1 MSTLRRQTAEEN
13 FIGFQRGGAD
23 GSAGAGEWS
32 AARALGR
39 LRLMFPRGLPPQW
52 PLAMLQFLQ
61 ISNLALVDKLSVE
74 FAPGLNV
81 ITGETGAGKSMI
93 IGALNLLLGE
103 RADKTLLRK
112 GADQCVVEA
121 VFQMTCPGELGSL
134 LQASGIERSV
144 DDRLIVK
151 RVLTASGAG
160 RQFIN
165 NSPVT
170 LQVLKRVGELLV
182 DMHGP
187 HDHQSLLCADFQ
199 LNVLDAFGRLEKELA
214 AYREEHACQQALL
227 ARRQALSAGEADV
240 ARQVDLLAFQ
250 VRELETAALR
260 EDEEAEIIRE
270 QKVLG
275 NAQAILQLA
284 EEIRQVL
291 TEAEESAFNRLA
303 AAQQALDKLA
313 ALAPAAAGWKSEA
326 RTLAA
331 QIQELSAGVGA
342 LSGNIEGDPGRL
354 QWLDDRLAVYQKL
367 KRKYGASVADLLKLS
382 EQTRARLR
390 DLQTR
395 DEQLSKLDAE
405 LNAGRQRLEALGQA
419 LSRKREPASRRLVK
433 AITAEL
439 QGLGF
444 EKAVFAIALS
454 PIAPRA
460 DGMDALDF
468 TFAPNPG
475 EPQRPLRMIASSG
488 EMSRVMLAVKT
499 VLAEHD
505 RVPVLVFDE
514 IDANVG
520 GKTAR
525 RVGAKLAEVACRR
538 QVLCITHLPQ
548 VAVHGNVQFAVE
560 KQEQSGRTVARMIKL
575 DDHSR
580 IEEIA
585 RMLGGRDATRVTL
598 DHAREL
604 LANALKAVKV
614 SQKERK

>member
-1 MSTLRRQTAEEN
+1 
-13 FIGFQRGGAD
+13 
-23 GSAGAGEWS
+23 
-32 AARALGR
+32 
-39 LRLMFPRGLPPQW
+39 
-52 PLAMLQFLQ
+52 MLQSLQ
-61 ISNLALVDKLSVE
+61 IKNLALVDTLNVE
-74 FAPGLNV
+74 FESGLNV

-93 IGALNLLLGE
+93 VGALNLLLGE
-103 RADKTLLRK
+103 RADKTLLRT

-121 VFQMTCPGELGSL
+121 VFQMARPDELHAL
-134 LQASGIERSV
+134 LQASGIECGAE
-144 DDRLIVK
+144 DRLIVK
-151 RVLTASGAG
+151 RAFTASGAG
-160 RQFIN
+160 RQFVN

-170 LQVLKRVGELLV
+170 LQVLKRIGELLV

-187 HDHQSLLCADFQ
+187 HDHQSLLSADFQ

-214 AYREEHACQQALL
+214 AYRAEYDCQQALL
-227 ARRQALSAGEADV
+227 ARRQALTIGEADI

-250 VRELETAALR
+250 VRELEAAALR
-260 EDEEAEIIRE
+260 EEEEAEIIRE
-270 QKVLG
+270 QNVLG
-275 NAQAILQLA
+275 NAQAILQWA

-313 ALAPAAAGWKSEA
+313 ALVPSAAGWKSEA
-326 RTLAA
+326 RTLAE
-331 QIQELSAGVGA
+331 QIQDLSAGVGA
-342 LSGNIEGDPGRL
+342 LARNIEGDPGRL

-367 KRKYGASVADLLKLS
+367 KRKYGASVADLLKLLD
-382 EQTRARLR
+382 QTRERLR

-395 DEQLSKLDAE
+395 DEQVRKLDAE

-419 LSRKREPASRRLVK
+419 LRRKREPAAKQLVK

-439 QGLGF
+439 QDLGF
-444 EKAVFAIALS
+444 EKAAFAIAFS
-454 PIAPRA
+454 PGEPRA
-460 DGMDALDF
+460 DGMDTLDF

-475 EPQRPLRMIASSG
+475 EPQRPLRAIASSG

-505 RVPVLVFDE
+505 RIPVLIFDE
-514 IDANVG
+514 IDVNIG

-525 RVGAKLAEVACRR
+525 RVGEKLAEVARRR

-560 KQEQSGRTVARMIKL
+560 KRVQNGRTVAHIIKL
-575 DDHSR
+575 DSPSR

-585 RMLGGRDATRVTL
+585 RMLGGRDTTRVTL

-604 LANALKAVKV
+604 LEKASANIVLKAVEARP
-614 SQKERK
+614 QRKESGS

>member
-1 MSTLRRQTAEEN
+1 MSALCRQEAEESVV
-13 FIGFQRGGAD
+13 GFQCGGVDRGT
-23 GSAGAGEWS
+23 S
-32 AARALGR
+32 ARALGR
-39 LRLMFPRGLPPQW
+39 LRIMFPRGLSTQQ
-52 PLAMLQFLQ
+52 PLAMLQSLQ
-61 ISNLALVDKLSVE
+61 IKNLALVDALNVE
-74 FAPGLNV
+74 FASGLNV

-103 RADKTLLRK
+103 RADKSLLRE

-121 VFQMTCPGELGSL
+121 TFQMTRPDELHAL
-134 LQASGIERSV
+134 LQASGIECGAE
-144 DDRLIVK
+144 DRLIVK
-151 RVLTASGAG
+151 RVFTASGAG
-160 RQFIN
+160 RQFVN

-170 LQVLKRVGELLV
+170 LQMLKRVGELLV

-187 HDHQSLLCADFQ
+187 HDHQSLLGADFQ

-214 AYREEHACQQALL
+214 AYRAEYDGQQALL
-227 ARRQALSAGEADV
+227 ARRQALTTGEADV

-250 VRELETAALR
+250 VKELEAAALR

-270 QKVLG
+270 QNVLG
-275 NAQAILQLA
+275 NAQAILQWA

-313 ALAPAAAGWKSEA
+313 ALAPSAAGWKSEA
-326 RTLAA
+326 RTLAE
-331 QIQELSAGVGA
+331 QIQDISAGVGA
-342 LSGNIEGDPGRL
+342 LARNIEGDPGRL

-367 KRKYGASVADLLKLS
+367 KRKYGASVADLLKLF
-382 EQTRARLR
+382 EQSRERLR

-395 DEQLSKLDAE
+395 DEQVRKLDAE
-405 LNAGRQRLEALGQA
+405 LNAARQRLEALGQV
-419 LSRKREPASRRLVK
+419 LRRKREPAAKRLVK

-439 QGLGF
+439 QDLGF
-444 EKAVFAIALS
+444 EKAAFAIAFS
-454 PIAPRA
+454 PVEPRA
-460 DGMDALDF
+460 SGLDALEF
-468 TFAPNPG
+468 TFAPNLG
-475 EPQRPLRMIASSG
+475 EPQRHLRIIASSG

-505 RVPVLVFDE
+505 RIPVLIFDE
-514 IDANVG
+514 IDVNIG

-525 RVGAKLAEVACRR
+525 RVGEKLAEVARRR

-560 KQEQSGRTVARMIKL
+560 KRVQNGRTVARIIKL
-575 DDHSR
+575 DRPSR

-585 RMLGGRDATRVTL
+585 RMLGGRDTTRVTL

-604 LANALKAVKV
+604 LEKA
-614 SQKERK
+614 SADII

>member
-1 MSTLRRQTAEEN
+1 
-13 FIGFQRGGAD
+13 
-23 GSAGAGEWS
+23 
-32 AARALGR
+32 
-39 LRLMFPRGLPPQW
+39 
-52 PLAMLQFLQ
+52 MLQFLQ
-61 ISNLALVDKLSVE
+61 ISNLALVDTLSVE

-121 VFQMTCPGELGSL
+121 IFQMACPGELSAL
-134 LQASGIERSV
+134 LQASGIECGA

-160 RQFIN
+160 RQFVN

-187 HDHQSLLCADFQ
+187 HDHQALLCADFQ
-199 LNVLDAFGRLEKELA
+199 LNVLDAFGRLDQELA
-214 AYREEHACQQALL
+214 AYREQYACQQALL
-227 ARRQALSAGEADV
+227 TRRQALAAGEADV

-250 VRELETAALR
+250 VKELETAALR

-270 QKVLG
+270 QKMLG
-275 NAQAILQLA
+275 NAQVILQLA

-303 AAQQALDKLA
+303 TAQQALDKLA
-313 ALAPAAAGWKSEA
+313 TLVPAAAGWKSEA
-326 RTLAA
+326 RTLAG
-331 QIQELSAGVGA
+331 QIQEISAGIGA
-342 LSGNIEGDPGRL
+342 LSGNIEGDSGRL

-367 KRKYGASVADLLKLS
+367 KRKYGASVAGLLKLF

-405 LNAGRQRLEALGQA
+405 LNAGRQRLESLGRA
-419 LSRKREPASRRLVK
+419 LSRKREPAARRLVK

-444 EKAVFAIALS
+444 DKAVFAIALG
-454 PIAPRA
+454 PVAPRA
-460 DGMDALDF
+460 DGMDALEF
-468 TFAPNPG
+468 NFAPNPG
-475 EPQRPLRMIASSG
+475 EPQRPLRMIASNG
-488 EMSRVMLAVKT
+488 EMSRVMLAVKA

-560 KQEQSGRTVARMIKL
+560 KQEQAGRTVARIIKL
-575 DDHSR
+575 DTPSR

-604 LANALKAVKV
+604 LAKASPANTLNFVRV
-614 SQKERK
+614 SPKERK

>member
-1 MSTLRRQTAEEN
+1 
-13 FIGFQRGGAD
+13 
-23 GSAGAGEWS
+23 
-32 AARALGR
+32 
-39 LRLMFPRGLPPQW
+39 
-52 PLAMLQFLQ
+52 MLQSLQ
-61 ISNLALVDKLSVE
+61 IKNLALVDTLDVE
-74 FAPGLNV
+74 FEPGLNV

-93 IGALNLLLGE
+93 VGALNLLLGE
-103 RADKTLLRK
+103 RADKTLLRE

-121 VFQMTCPGELGSL
+121 AFQMAPPDELREL
-134 LQASGIERSV
+134 LQAGGIERGA

-151 RVLTASGAG
+151 RAFSASGSG
-160 RQFIN
+160 RQFVNN
-165 NSPVT
+165 NSVT
-170 LQVLKRVGELLV
+170 LQALKRIGELLV

-187 HDHQSLLCADFQ
+187 HDHQSLLSPDFQ
-199 LNVLDAFGRLEKELA
+199 LNVLDAFGRLEKELG
-214 AYREEHACQQALL
+214 AYRAEYAGQQALL
-227 ARRQALSAGEADV
+227 ARRQALTTGETDV

-250 VRELETAALR
+250 LKELEAAALR
-260 EDEEAEIIRE
+260 EEEEAEIIRE
-270 QKVLG
+270 QNVLG
-275 NAQAILQLA
+275 NAQAILQWA
-284 EEIRQVL
+284 DEICQIL

-326 RTLAA
+326 RNMAE
-331 QIQELSAGVGA
+331 QIQGLSAAVGA
-342 LSGNIEGDPGRL
+342 LVRNIEGDPGRL

-367 KRKYGASVADLLKLS
+367 KRKYGGSVADLLKLL
-382 EQTRARLR
+382 EQTRERLC

-395 DEQLSKLDAE
+395 DEQVRRLDAE

-419 LSRKREPASRRLVK
+419 LRRKREPAARRLVK

-439 QGLGF
+439 QDLGF
-444 EKAVFAIALS
+444 EKAAFAVAFS
-454 PIAPRA
+454 PVEPHA
-460 DGMDALDF
+460 GGLDALEF

-475 EPQRPLRMIASSG
+475 EPQRPLRTIASSG

-505 RVPVLVFDE
+505 RIPVLVFDE
-514 IDANVG
+514 IDANIG

-525 RVGAKLAEVACRR
+525 RVGAKLAEVARRR

-560 KQEQSGRTVARMIKL
+560 KRAQNGRTVARIIKL
-575 DDHSR
+575 DKPSR
-580 IEEIA
+580 LEEIA

-604 LANALKAVKV
+604 LEKAAAVTGDG
-614 SQKERK
+614 